1 MPEVDPAFIELYQEI
16 ADCPN
21 CPLARTRK
29 QTVPGTGPAS
39 AELMF
44 IGEAPGAREDEQ
56 GLPFVGPAGRFLD
69 ELLAS
74 IGLSRETVYICNIL
88 KCRPPGN
95 RDPEPA
101 EIAECQ
107 PFLDRQIEILDPKVI
122 VTLGRVSMARWFP
135 GVTIGRV
142 HGQPKRAGGRFVVP
156 MYHPAAALHRGDLRS
171 VIEADFS
178 RLPALLEQAE
188 QDPHPSQGN
197 APAAAEPALATA
209 AEQPGAT
216 QERLL

>member
-21 CPLARTRK
+21 CPLARTRT

-74 IGLSRETVYICNIL
+74 IGLSREAVYICNIL

-95 RDPEPA
+95 RDPEPT

-122 VTLGRVSMARWFP
+122 VTLGRVSMACWFP

-178 RLPALLEQAE
+178 RLPALLEQAAQE
-188 QDPHPSQGN
+188 PHPSQGD
-197 APAAAEPALATA
+197 APAATEPALATG
-209 AEQPGAT
+209 AEQPGAA